1 MSEKK
6 WPILDNRIDQ
16 LSKQRPGKAIASHVD
31 TLAVTNTVNS
41 DNGRPEV
48 VHLLSSCEHASI
60 TSKSDFKVFEF
71 CDKFQRCAVV
81 REGGNRTVAP
91 AEEGHDFC
99 FVSVVLE
106 PFKTCLVI
114 EFVQLELQT
123 FSLV

>member
-1 MSEKK
+1 MF
-6 WPILDNRIDQ
+6 PAL
-16 LSKQRPGKAIASHVD
+16 D
-31 TLAVTNTVNS
+31 TLAVTNSVNS
-41 DNGRPEV
+41 GRSEYV
-48 VHLLSSCEHASI
+48 CHLLSSCEHASI